1 MILPH
6 VHDHTILMASMV
18 PLSIWAE
25 VHPKAS
31 SYTKSTNDTV
41 KFGVV
46 RMNITDCIVDAAL
59 ASVDRSASNVE

>member
-6 VHDHTILMASMV
+6 IHDHTILMASR
-18 PLSIWAE
+18 AE

-31 SYTKSTNDTV
+31 SYTKSTNDTM

-46 RMNITDCIVDAAL
+46 RMNVTDWVVDAAL